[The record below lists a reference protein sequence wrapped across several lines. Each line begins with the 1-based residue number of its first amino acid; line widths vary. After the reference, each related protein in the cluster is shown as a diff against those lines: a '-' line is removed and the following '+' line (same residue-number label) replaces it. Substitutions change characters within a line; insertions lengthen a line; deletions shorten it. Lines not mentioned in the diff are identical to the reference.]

1 MTAFGIYFTFSLFCT
16 SERKTEVIVMFT
28 SKPSSKIINFMSP
41 GKGVLTKRWKKK
53 TKTPNKQ
60 KQIVLM
66 YLRQNLTPL
75 SIFTKLFLLF
85 QKIISNIFNILK
97 KWWYNKDKTNNH
109 RSYIFFKTKNN
120 KYIFWY
126 KYWC

>member
-53 TKTPNKQ
+53 KNTKQTKTNSVNVFEAKSYSF
-60 KQIVLM
+60 V
-66 YLRQNLTPL
+66 YLYEVISYFPKNY
-75 SIFTKLFLLF
+75 F
-85 QKIISNIFNILK
+85 Q
-97 KWWYNKDKTNNH
+97 
-109 RSYIFFKTKNN
+109 YI
-120 KYIFWY
+120 
-126 KYWC
+126 